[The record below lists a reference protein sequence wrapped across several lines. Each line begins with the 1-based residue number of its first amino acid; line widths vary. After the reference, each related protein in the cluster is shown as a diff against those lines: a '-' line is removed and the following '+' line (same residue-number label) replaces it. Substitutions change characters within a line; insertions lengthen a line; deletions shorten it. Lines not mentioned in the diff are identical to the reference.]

1 MHPNPPTQHS
11 GISQKPHI
19 VLYAADRGSRSGG
32 KQVNPMYQLGRY
44 LQLSCQSRSKLAPV
58 QIAEI
63 SRLQLDVVILNQR
76 YAGLNNVAQI
86 RIQSKVSIQ
95 IGCPSGVISEART
108 RSTIVDA
115 VFLVQRCPAFGHEM
129 QIDLGHVR
137 EISFLVVSYDNDQ
150 AVQYTCQYTIS
161 EKLYLDILTNKF
173 CVVSLRFSQY
183 IVQYTV
189 LRYCL

>member
-1 MHPNPPTQHS
+1 M
-11 GISQKPHI
+11 
-19 VLYAADRGSRSGG
+19 SR
-32 KQVNPMYQLGRY
+32 P
-44 LQLSCQSRSKLAPV
+44 CQPA
-58 QIAEI
+58 I
-63 SRLQLDVVILNQR
+63 

-86 RIQSKVSIQ
+86 RIQSKASHRLVVLPAQFKVTCS
-95 IGCPSGVISEART
+95 SLLST
-108 RSTIVDA
+108 RCFCAKMSR
-115 VFLVQRCPAFGHEM
+115 LGHEM

>member
-1 MHPNPPTQHS
+1 MQ
-11 GISQKPHI
+11 
-19 VLYAADRGSRSGG
+19 
-32 KQVNPMYQLGRY
+32 
-44 LQLSCQSRSKLAPV
+44 V
-58 QIAEI
+58 QITWR
-63 SRLQLDVVILNQR
+63 RLEFSPKFHIDWLSFRRNFLC
-76 YAGLNNVAQI
+76 GLVLAYC
-86 RIQSKVSIQ
+86 RRGVS
-95 IGCPSGVISEART
+95 CAKMSC
-108 RSTIVDA
+108 
-115 VFLVQRCPAFGHEM
+115 LGHEM

-183 IVQYTV
+183 IAQYTV